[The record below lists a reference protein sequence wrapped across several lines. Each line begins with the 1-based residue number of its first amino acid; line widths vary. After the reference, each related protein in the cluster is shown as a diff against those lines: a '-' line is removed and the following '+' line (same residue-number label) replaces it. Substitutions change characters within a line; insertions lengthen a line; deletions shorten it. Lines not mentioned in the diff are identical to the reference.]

1 MDLWRFQLLRVN
13 LLCYFV
19 LETNNKINWTVTAQL
34 FRILKWFNF
43 SRTWTWK
50 FVALRP
56 LLENLSCFVSGIRE
70 VSSYLRCN
78 LPWPASNIP
87 GALRLLRLV
96 PPCCLT
102 SITKWTQCCI
112 DVIWKFNVMSRS
124 NVTLKHTRSI
134 FYTFFFGL
142 LSMIIRHWKSS
153 QNAFWCV
160 W

>member
-1 MDLWRFQLLRVN
+1 MEVSASKGN
-13 LLCYFV
+13 FV

-34 FRILKWFNF
+34 FRILKLFNF

-56 LLENLSCFVSGIRE
+56 LLENLSCFLSGIRE

-112 DVIWKFNVMSRS
+112 DVIWKFDVMSRS

-134 FYTFFFGL
+134 FSRFFFWVFYQWSYDTESHHKMHFGVYGN
-142 LSMIIRHWKSS
+142 S
-153 QNAFWCV
+153 
-160 W
+160 